1 MSWTSLYARATPAL
15 PDGIVHNLFQGK
27 TDSFLG
33 HEAAVQVSGSA
44 SLRKN
49 KELVHFKLDNDK
61 RWCKK
66 RKKYDNVSA
75 AQKKPFKPEQK
86 HEYFFISKEII
97 AIIIIILKTVGFHHI
112 NMNSVVCMCVRVYM
126 LFILHLC

>member
-1 MSWTSLYARATPAL
+1 MCDAAKSYILASDTRFPENACFQL
-15 PDGIVHNLFQGK
+15 PPVPKDGIFHNLFQGK

-33 HEAAVQVSGSA
+33 HEAAVQVSGSP

-66 RKKYDNVSA
+66 RKSM
-75 AQKKPFKPEQK
+75 
-86 HEYFFISKEII
+86 
-97 AIIIIILKTVGFHHI
+97 T
-112 NMNSVVCMCVRVYM
+112 
-126 LFILHLC
+126 LCPWHKIRH

>member
-1 MSWTSLYARATPAL
+1 MRLRDLVLKCGRSICDLAKTFGSVSDTRFLGKARFQHTPV
-15 PDGIVHNLFQGK
+15 PKDGIFHNLFQGK

-33 HEAAVQVSGSA
+33 HEAAVQVSGSP

-66 RKKYDNVSA
+66 RKKV
-75 AQKKPFKPEQK
+75 
-86 HEYFFISKEII
+86 
-97 AIIIIILKTVGFHHI
+97 
-112 NMNSVVCMCVRVYM
+112 
-126 LFILHLC
+126 

>member
-1 MSWTSLYARATPAL
+1 MDADKTHIRASGVRFIENARSRL
-15 PDGIVHNLFQGK
+15 PPVPKDSIFHNLFQGK

-33 HEAAVQVSGSA
+33 HEAAVQVSGSP

-66 RKKYDNVSA
+66 RKKSMTLCLRHKINHFNMI
-75 AQKKPFKPEQK
+75 KKIF
-86 HEYFFISKEII
+86 
-97 AIIIIILKTVGFHHI
+97 
-112 NMNSVVCMCVRVYM
+112 
-126 LFILHLC
+126 LFLFLIWKKK